1 MCLASCLDTISAC
14 RWSWACLGFS
24 HEPTWA
30 HLGLRQ
36 STGGQIQ
43 WPAGGVSSLH
53 GSQLFGTAFCQA
65 REVLNQQKVG
75 VFRRDRETCD
85 FKNTAQ
91 PHHKTNVEQKVNSTD
106 KQLSVAL
113 DGASGSHFVMPFC
126 QMFPSINTFC

>member
-14 RWSWACLGFS
+14 SWSWACLGFS
-24 HEPTWA
+24 PDPTWA
-30 HLGLRQ
+30 PLWLRK

-43 WPAGGVSSLH
+43 RPPAGLSSLH
-53 GSQLFGTAFCQA
+53 GSQLFRIAFCQA
-65 REVLNQQKVG
+65 REALNQQKLG
-75 VFRRDRETCD
+75 VFRRDWEKRE